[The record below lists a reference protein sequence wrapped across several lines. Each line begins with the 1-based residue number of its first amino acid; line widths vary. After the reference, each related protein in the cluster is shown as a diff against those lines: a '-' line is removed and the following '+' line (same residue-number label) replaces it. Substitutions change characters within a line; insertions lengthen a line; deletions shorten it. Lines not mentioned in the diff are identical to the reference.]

1 MRFLVLVL
9 ALSACATVTEPRL
22 EQARAAY
29 LAVQGDPQVREH
41 APAELDVARRA
52 LDDAERSSDKAHAAY
67 LAEQRARVARE
78 LAAARSN
85 DARAQKDRVLAL
97 EQRLK
102 QVEGERDQALARA
115 KTADEGR
122 DLSDKLA
129 AEVRRLQAQV
139 AEMQAAETERGW
151 ILTLGGDLLF
161 DPGNATIKPG
171 GRRALANL
179 ARVMREHPERKI
191 VVEGFTDD
199 QGSAAANQRLSE
211 RRAQAVR
218 ETLVKEGIDAERVD
232 ARGLGATYPVASNSD
247 RGGRQ
252 LNRRVEIIIGETKGR
267 AATGGRR
274 EAPSGG
280 RREAPRDGQR

>member
-1 MRFLVLVL
+1 MRLPVLFL
-9 ALSACATVTEPRL
+9 ALSACSTLSDNPPDPRL
-22 EQARAAY
+22 DQARAAY
-29 LAVQGDPQVREH
+29 IAAQNDPQVREH

-52 LDDAERSSDKAHAAY
+52 LRDAESSAEKAHAAY
-67 LAEQRARVARE
+67 LAEQRARIARE
-78 LAAARSN
+78 LATARSN
-85 DARAQKDRVLAL
+85 EARAQKDRVLAF

-102 QVEGERDQALARA
+102 QAESERDQALARA
-115 KTADEGR
+115 KSADEGR

-199 QGSAAANQRLSE
+199 RGSAAANQRLSE

-218 ETLVKEGIDAERVD
+218 ETLVKEGIDAERID

-252 LNRRVEIIIGETKGR
+252 LNRRVEILIGETKGR

-274 EAPSGG
+274 EAPAG
-280 RREAPRDGQR
+280 AQR

>member
-1 MRFLVLVL
+1 MRLLVLLL
-9 ALSACATVTEPRL
+9 ALSACTTAGDPRL

-29 LAVQGDPQVREH
+29 IAAQSDPQVREH
-41 APAELDVARRA
+41 APAELDMAARA
-52 LDDAERSSDKAHAAY
+52 LRDAEKSGDTAHLAY
-67 LAEQRARVARE
+67 LAEQRARIARE
-78 LAAARSN
+78 LATARSN
-85 DARAQKDRVLAL
+85 EARAEKDRVLAL

-102 QVEGERDQALARA
+102 QLQTERDQALARA
-115 KTADEGR
+115 KSADEGR
-122 DLSDKLA
+122 ELSDKLA

-139 AEMQAAETERGW
+139 AELQAAETERGW
-151 ILTLGGDLLF
+151 IITLGGDLLF
-161 DPGNATIKPG
+161 DPGNAAIKPG

-199 QGSAAANQRLSE
+199 RGSAAANQRLSE

-218 ETLVKEGIDAERVD
+218 DTLVKDGIDAERID
-232 ARGLGATYPVASNSD
+232 ARGLGTTYPVASNSD

-252 LNRRVEIIIGETKGR
+252 LNRRVEITIGETKGR

-274 EAPSGG
+274 
-280 RREAPRDGQR
+280 

>member
-1 MRFLVLVL
+1 MRYLVLLL
-9 ALSACATVTEPRL
+9 ALPACSSIPDQGL
-22 EQARAAY
+22 DQARAAY
-29 LAVQGDPQVREH
+29 MAAQNDPQVREH
-41 APAELDVARRA
+41 APAELDVAARA
-52 LDDAERSSDKAHAAY
+52 LRDAERSRDAAHPAY
-67 LAEQRARVARE
+67 LAEQRARIARE
-78 LAAARSN
+78 LATARSN
-85 DARAQKDRVLAL
+85 EARAQKDRVFAL

-102 QVEGERDQALARA
+102 QAETQRDQALARA
-115 KTADEGR
+115 KSADEGR
-122 DLSDKLA
+122 DISDKLA

-139 AEMQAAETERGW
+139 AELQAAETERGW

-161 DPGNATIKPG
+161 DPGNASIKPG

-199 QGSAAANQRLSE
+199 RGSAAANQRLSE
-211 RRAQAVR
+211 LRARAVR
-218 ETLVKEGIDAERVD
+218 DTLVKDGIDPERID

-252 LNRRVEIIIGETKGR
+252 LNRRVEILIGETKGR

-274 EAPSGG
+274 
-280 RREAPRDGQR
+280 